1 MAEKSENPALVML
14 LRLEARV
21 DGLAQELHR
30 VKGRLAYVES
40 RLAQLETEYGAMVA
54 PNAGIAGEPSCLD
67 IPGIAPPLSAGEDED
82 AIVELVRQIWA
93 RRTCVH
99 VLSDEERAA
108 LEEAWREG
116 VVSQEEVAAFLK
128 RRGIG

>member
-1 MAEKSENPALVML
+1 MADEPENPALVML

-21 DGLAQELHR
+21 DGLAKELGH

-40 RLAQLETEYGAMVA
+40 RLARLESEYGAMVA
-54 PNAGIAGEPSCLD
+54 GEPAAAGLSF
-67 IPGIAPPLSAGEDED
+67 PGIAPPLSAGEDED
-82 AIVELVRQIWA
+82 AMVELLRQIWA

-108 LEEAWREG
+108 LEEAWRQG
-116 VVSQEEVAAFLK
+116 VVSQDEVAAFLK

>member
-1 MAEKSENPALVML
+1 MADEPENPALVML

-40 RLAQLETEYGAMVA
+40 RLARLETEYSAIV
-54 PNAGIAGEPSCLD
+54 AGEPAGLD
-67 IPGIAPPLSAGEDED
+67 FPGIAPPLSAGEDED
-82 AIVELVRQIWA
+82 AMVELVRQIWA

-108 LEEAWREG
+108 LEEAWRQG
-116 VVSQEEVAAFLK
+116 VVSQEEVAAFLR
-128 RRGIG
+128 RRGMG